1 MALARSKKLVLE
13 RHVAQLRNC
22 RRCPLIHPPPVSGG
36 AILSKIILVGQAPGV
51 REPVAGKPFAWTA
64 GKTLFRWFEETSGL
78 TEEMVRA
85 RIYFAAV
92 CRCFPGKAPGGSDRV
107 PNPQEIENCAS
118 WLDREIEIL
127 RPRLVIPVGK
137 LAIAQFTP
145 VGKLDTMIGK
155 SFRVRRAGPTVRS
168 HSAATSLRRLAL
180 ASNSTGSRLAGEGD
194 ATNRETSGDGI
205 PRTTDT
211 KVTESKNLL
220 VPLRPLWPLCEMFPC
235 LTQSA
240 SPSGEKTCT
249 SARIRSWPRSIQ
261 TGCTTASR
269 TVCVKTLPWK
279 FAPPLAGSGTRPNGK
294 AARRNRRAPLV
305 GPCRPRRGE

>member
-78 TEEMVRA
+78 TEEMLRA

-107 PNPQEIENCAS
+107 PNPREIENCAS

-155 SFRVRRAGPTVRS
+155 SFRVRRAGQLFDLIPLP
-168 HSAATSLRRLAL
+168 HP
-180 ASNSTGSRLAGEGD
+180 
-194 ATNRETSGDGI
+194 SG
-205 PRTTDT
+205 
-211 KVTESKNLL
+211 
-220 VPLRPLWPLCEMFPC
+220 
-235 LTQSA
+235 A
-240 SPSGEKTCT
+240 SPWHRIPPGRDLLAKAMQLIARHPAMEFLAQRTQRLQSRKT
-249 SARIRSWPRSIQ
+249 S
-261 TGCTTASR
+261 
-269 TVCVKTLPWK
+269 
-279 FAPPLAGSGTRPNGK
+279 
-294 AARRNRRAPLV
+294 
-305 GPCRPRRGE
+305 